1 MIFDKISLTFNTENV
16 NIVTTHKTY
25 DNVILKTSEY
35 EDLLVFDYQDRTITV
50 PIYQVVEITKADKFA
65 KLEVFD
71 I

>member
-35 EDLLVFDYQDRTITV
+35 EDLLVFDYQDRTIMV